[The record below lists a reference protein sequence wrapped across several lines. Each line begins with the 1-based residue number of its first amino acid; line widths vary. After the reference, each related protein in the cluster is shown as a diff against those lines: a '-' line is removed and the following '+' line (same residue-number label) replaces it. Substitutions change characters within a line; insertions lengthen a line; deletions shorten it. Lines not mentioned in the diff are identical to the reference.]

1 MTSLHSYPKRSI
13 PKTLFGTLTN
23 LLLAAQKQ
31 LSVRTLIIQK
41 PVKWFE
47 MQNGWLV
54 SKRSTFLVKGISKQ
68 TWTHFQS
75 IFHLWTNQ
83 VVGWKSYILTK
94 DASDWPASLFK
105 KFSMGIFLCIYHLT
119 RFQVPRYKQML
130 LKIIFFSYIAGKTL
144 IVVPLFSHWNSYL
157 TRWNLPHSGLM
168 NFDLS
173 SSSFAQEEW
182 QGQPDESK
190 FPWILLLTISV
201 WWKVLVLLRGLEWFE

>member
-1 MTSLHSYPKRSI
+1 MTFRTWHFKGEKKMTSLHSYPKRSI

-23 LLLAAQKQ
+23 LLLDAQKQ

-47 MQNGWLV
+47 IQNSWLV

-94 DASDWPASLFK
+94 DSSEWHASLFK
-105 KFSMGIFLCIYHLT
+105 KFSMGIFSHIFLVKTIWFLDT
-119 RFQVPRYKQML
+119 WNIGTLSGNELKTVRF
-130 LKIIFFSYIAGKTL
+130 
-144 IVVPLFSHWNSYL
+144 
-157 TRWNLPHSGLM
+157 
-168 NFDLS
+168 
-173 SSSFAQEEW
+173 
-182 QGQPDESK
+182 
-190 FPWILLLTISV
+190 
-201 WWKVLVLLRGLEWFE
+201 